1 MDQFEAARIK
11 HLKNQERKTRVI
23 PQGLAQV
30 EPDAETTIP
39 EVPKAKTD
47 DGYIDVTVTLPSG
60 SFSFRLVKKNILQNV
75 PLARLNLPEIKKLIG
90 DGLTPLMGRM
100 E

>member
-1 MDQFEAARIK
+1 MDQFEAARQK
-11 HLKNQERKTRVI
+11 HLKNKERLARVT
-23 PQGLAQV
+23 QTVVA
-30 EPDAETTIP
+30 EPDAEATIP
-39 EVPKAKTD
+39 EVPKEKPK

-60 SFSFRLVKKNILQNV
+60 SFSFRLVKRDILQNV
-75 PLARLNLPEIKKLIG
+75 SRARLNLPEIKKLIS